1 MLIFAKDEIKTIQ
14 TEGISLFF
22 AFPFVIAY
30 NVMCFV
36 VSVKSYATVSI
47 LLPVKTV
54 PGTEFTHNS
63 TQYNSLSY
71 KSEQK
76 RFVKYRGIQITTI
89 GLA

>member
-1 MLIFAKDEIKTIQ
+1 MKLKQYKLKGFRC
-14 TEGISLFF
+14 FF

-63 TQYNSLSY
+63 TQYNSLTY

>member
-22 AFPFVIAY
+22 LHSLLLSHT
-30 NVMCFV
+30 ML
-36 VSVKSYATVSI
+36 SVKSYATVSI
-47 LLPVKTV
+47 LLPVITV

-63 TQYNSLSY
+63 TQYNSLTY

>member
-22 AFPFVIAY
+22 CIPFCYRIQCYVF
-30 NVMCFV
+30 FV
-36 VSVKSYATVSI
+36 VCKSYATVSI

-63 TQYNSLSY
+63 TQYNRLTY

>member
-22 AFPFVIAY
+22 CIPFCYRIQ
-30 NVMCFV
+30 CFV

-63 TQYNSLSY
+63 TQYNRLTY